1 MASILLVVHPER
13 PAAWE
18 LAKTAKKWWQ
28 DHGREVIDVRQAGPG
43 VPFAGADKLEFA
55 VSLGGDGTMLRTVE
69 LVLAAGVPVLGVN
82 LGRMGYLTA
91 VEPSGIEQAFDK
103 MLAGEYLVEER
114 MALDVELTGSAPGRF
129 TALNDAIVERT
140 GPGHTIRVAVEIAG
154 RPFLTYL
161 PAFFLAHLTDPK
173 HAMPLQAG
181 VRQID
186 GTLIQR
192 PVDVAAADQD
202 EIHEVA
208 GEFQQQPVGG
218 MVLPGSEPGIRKPDT
233 VAIAEAQLHRGG
245 VVLKS
250 PQIAKRPARSLG
262 CVGLR
267 LLIRRRRSV
276 PGLGRMGLLLQSF
289 LMFGLGVSVNVI
301 EHGPFLFL
309 YPVYFA
315 ARLCEVLPLPQEG
328 SITGKRQLLHQ
339 PTPQLRLLLFVP
351 I

>member
-154 RPFLTYL
+154 RPFLTYAADGIL
-161 PAFFLAHLTDPK
+161 VSTPTGSTAHNLSARGPVVSPRLQAMVLTPVAPHMLFDRSLVLEPTEEIRLTLIDDR
-173 HAMPLQAG
+173 AAAAVIDGSRVIQLQAG
-181 VRQID
+181 D
-186 GTLIQR
+186 S
-192 PVDVAAADQD
+192 
-202 EIHEVA
+202 
-208 GEFQQQPVGG
+208 
-218 MVLPGSEPGIRKPDT
+218 VLC
-233 VAIAEAQLHRGG
+233 
-245 VVLKS
+245 
-250 PQIAKRPARSLG
+250 RPAAEPARLVSFG
-262 CVGLR
+262 ARDFHFALR
-267 LLIRRRRSV
+267 HR
-276 PGLGRMGLLLQSF
+276 
-289 LMFGLGVSVNVI
+289 FGL
-301 EHGPFLFL
+301 
-309 YPVYFA
+309 A
-315 ARLCEVLPLPQEG
+315 G
-328 SITGKRQLLHQ
+328 S
-339 PTPQLRLLLFVP
+339 
-351 I
+351 